1 MSSSRSNLGP
11 LSTRRRLATVIA
23 VFGIVIVGQRLAAH
37 WPREIEIAFEVSP
50 QVDELDVD
58 YLLDEGAVASARF
71 TQPDAK
77 KTVFRHSVRLQPGE
91 YQVRMTVYRA
101 DGPAVEDA
109 RVLVVPTDGVTRFD
123 LRGLATR
130 SE

>member
-1 MSSSRSNLGP
+1 MSGSRSNLGP
-11 LSTRRRLATVIA
+11 SSTRRRLATVIA
-23 VFGIVIVGQRLAAH
+23 VVGIVIVGQRLMAR
-37 WPREIEIAFEVSP
+37 WPRETEIAFEVSP
-50 QVDELDVD
+50 QVDELNVD

-71 TQPDAK
+71 TQPEAK

-91 YQVRMTVYRA
+91 YEVHMTVYGA
-101 DGPAVEDA
+101 GGPAVEDA
-109 RVLVVPTDGVTRFD
+109 RVLVVPTEGVTRFD